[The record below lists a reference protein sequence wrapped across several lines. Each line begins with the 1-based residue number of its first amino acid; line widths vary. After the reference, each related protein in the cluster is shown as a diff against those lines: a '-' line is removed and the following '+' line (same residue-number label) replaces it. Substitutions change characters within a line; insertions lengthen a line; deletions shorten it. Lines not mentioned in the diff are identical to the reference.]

1 MFCCSHHPATVT
13 PLVESEAH
21 CSPHLS
27 ASYCFAPEHPDFSL
41 PSAFMQLQLLISPSH
56 PGSQPTADKSL
67 SSHHAFPGSALRYR
81 GARFPRRKQST
92 CVWVCLCCLLKKK
105 KKKQKPRFNISLLLL
120 LILLVLPPQLQ
131 EEAKRQRAPAAA
143 AQRVPGQPAGAARL
157 PQRHLPPAAAP
168 GPGARR
174 SRPPQPRRGRPR
186 PHVQPRAGSPHR
198 AAAAAGTATVPS

>member
-13 PLVESEAH
+13 PLVERVRLTALH
-21 CSPHLS
+21 TFQPPI
-27 ASYCFAPEHPDFSL
+27 ASL
-41 PSAFMQLQLLISPSH
+41 PSTLTSHSPLPLCSC
-56 PGSQPTADKSL
+56 SSL
-67 SSHHAFPGSALRYR
+67 SVPPTQAPSRLQIRVYLPTTPSLAAHFGTEEPDFQEESR
-81 GARFPRRKQST
+81 ARVFGFV
-92 CVWVCLCCLLKKK
+92 CVVCLKKK
-105 KKKQKPRFNISLLLL
+105 KKKTRFNISLLLL
-120 LILLVLPPQLQ
+120 LILLLLPPQLQ